1 MQITGS
7 AENACI
13 FQTGMMVGYK
23 KVFGNAGSELS
34 LAGNE

>member
-13 FQTGMMVGYK
+13 FQTGVTVGGK